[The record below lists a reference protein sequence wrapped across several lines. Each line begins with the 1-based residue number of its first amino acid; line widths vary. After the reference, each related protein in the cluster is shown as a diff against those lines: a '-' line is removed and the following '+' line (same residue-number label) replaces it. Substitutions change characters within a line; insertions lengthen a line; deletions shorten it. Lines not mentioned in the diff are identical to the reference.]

1 MLILSEEKSLIV
13 LLSLNLFGYKILINV
28 SKYSTQTTPLY
39 SKRLKFLFQ
48 LTKKTFECLNIKLN
62 KQTLTVRLGFDKW
75 HSCVYMWISV
85 LQKFLRHLLIICKNR
100 NSFYN
105 FSYELIYNSPATYL
119 CYLLKIIMKLF
130 LNLKDQFENS
140 WVIMMFW

>member
-1 MLILSEEKSLIV
+1 MNLNNVSLLILSEEKSLIV
-13 LLSLNLFGYKILINV
+13 LLSLNLFRLKILINV

-75 HSCVYMWISV
+75 HSCVCMWISV
-85 LQKFLRHLLIICKNR
+85 LQKFLTQLLIICKKR
-100 NSFYN
+100 YSFYHCSN
-105 FSYELIYNSPATYL
+105 RWKYN
-119 CYLLKIIMKLF
+119 LLTS
-130 LNLKDQFENS
+130 NNSEDQFKIAE
-140 WVIMMFW
+140 